1 MTFNSSIAKDSGSS
15 GASNAFGNFETGKN
29 YVVRLILV
37 GIYTNSADDMNWQLS
52 ISPSGAAASIST
64 IYSMANVKSYRSG
77 VNTKEI
83 NFQADIL
90 IDGSSSAN
98 AYNVIATVQHD
109 SGGYGAI
116 SFSGSYIA
124 TQVGSA
130 S

>member
-1 MTFNSSIAKDSGSS
+1 MTFNNSVAKDSGSS
-15 GASNAFGNFETGKN
+15 GTSNAFGNFEAGKS

-37 GIYTNSADDMNWQLS
+37 GIYTNSVDEMNWQLS
-52 ISPSGAAASIST
+52 ISPSGASASIST

-83 NFQADIL
+83 NFQADVL
-90 IDGSSSAN
+90 IDGSTSGNS
-98 AYNVIATVQHD
+98 YNLLATVQHD
-109 SGGYGAI
+109 SGGYAAI

-130 S
+130 N